1 MQVLSQKD
9 LFESLKRGSS
19 NSTQFRVE
27 SWLDQR
33 NRSVDMVKNI
43 IKKTDEANGGDN
55 IFNIDL
61 KIEKDAAKT
70 AIASVDSSDSDNI
83 EGW

>member
-1 MQVLSQKD
+1 
-9 LFESLKRGSS
+9 
-19 NSTQFRVE
+19 
-27 SWLDQR
+27 
-33 NRSVDMVKNI
+33 MVKNI

-61 KIEKDAAKT
+61 KIEKDVAKT